1 METVLRHFGN
11 SVGLVIPKPVRES
24 LHLSA
29 GQIVTLEQTQQ
40 GLFVRT
46 KAPQYTLEK
55 LLAQCDL
62 EAPHSPDIAQWQD
75 MPAIGKESW

>member
-11 SVGLVIPKPVRES
+11 SIGLVIPKPVRES

-29 GQIVTLEQTQQ
+29 GQTVILEQTQQ
-40 GLFVRT
+40 GLFV
-46 KAPQYTLEK
+46 KAKPPQYTLEE

-62 EAPHSPDIAQWQD
+62 NAPPLPDIAEWQD
-75 MPAIGKESW
+75 MPATGKESW